1 MRVLRHATPLPG
13 RSCASTNDDAPP
25 RRDGAGVPPAAERMR
40 SSISS
45 PPSPHHARRSAR
57 PCGAPGVLDRLAH
70 GSGRRDGGIL
80 SDEIECF
87 NARGLPQNLMRPAD
101 GRYLDI
107 DGCPGRVTGACGR
120 QDRRVG
126 RRLPCPTNVGK
137 ALSSTLSI
145 VTTGRSQRQG
155 CAVPSILTWPS
166 LRFDHDKISTP
177 TPRLRGR
184 CAVL

>member
-1 MRVLRHATPLPG
+1 M
-13 RSCASTNDDAPP
+13 S
-25 RRDGAGVPPAAERMR
+25 AAER
-40 SSISS
+40 
-45 PPSPHHARRSAR
+45 ARRERGIDFA
-57 PCGAPGVLDRLAH
+57 
-70 GSGRRDGGIL
+70 GGNVRHEGCIL
-80 SDEIECF
+80 SYKIEASTLTTC
-87 NARGLPQNLMRPAD
+87 RRIWLRRAD

-107 DGCPGRVTGACGR
+107 DGCPGRVTGACWR

-155 CAVPSILTWPS
+155 CAVPPILTRPS
-166 LRFDHDKISTP
+166 LRFDHDKIGTP